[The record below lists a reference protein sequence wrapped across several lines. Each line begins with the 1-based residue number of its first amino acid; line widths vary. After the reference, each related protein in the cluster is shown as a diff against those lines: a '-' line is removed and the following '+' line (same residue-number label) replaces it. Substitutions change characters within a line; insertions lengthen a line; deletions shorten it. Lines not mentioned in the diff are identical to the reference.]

1 MKDRLSNI
9 EILPDACADAVL
21 WLYDMIVSRRMAQVD
36 MLVAFNAR
44 LSRLDEKPVSL
55 SGLNR
60 YVQKVRSGSI
70 SRPKIA
76 SAPAS
81 LSASGGILCPAFRT
95 SLVHSI
101 HEPAVLALEVAL
113 ATLAGTIPMKKDTP

>member
-36 MLVAFNAR
+36 MLEAFNERLAR
-44 LSRLDEKPVSL
+44 LNERPVSL

-60 YVQKVRSGSI
+60 YVQKVRGGSI
-70 SRPKIA
+70 SRPKMA

-81 LSASGGILCPAFRT
+81 VSGGILCPAFRT

-101 HEPAVLALEVAL
+101 HEPAVLALEAAL
-113 ATLAGTIPMKKDTP
+113 AALAGDNSMQKYSQ